1 MGQRGSIPLTATP
14 QYIMRWHHLVVLL
27 LLLVVLAEAKKKP
40 SKGKKPGKKP
50 SKPSK
55 PKCPADTINKAKFM
69 KYTVTTGKGKNAK
82 PVADQPCWF
91 DLKRND
97 CAKCKPGGVQCGAPM
112 EKWCQSK
119 KSKTGCPGIPQFKY
133 TRSSTGFP
141 CYWDPKSLEC
151 AWCVT
156 NMVQCKDGST
166 SDPKKCG
173 RHCKPAKDQK
183 CDGVKTTCENIPK
196 CGLMASCQKV
206 GNSANKKCQCKKG
219 FSGNGFQCKD
229 DKTGDWAT
237 NPAGEVEMT
246 IETDSKFWVYP
257 QGSNLFPQ
265 L

>member
-1 MGQRGSIPLTATP
+1 MGRGVPSLSRPPRNTSCGGTSWWSCCCSSWWLWRRP
-14 QYIMRWHHLVVLL
+14 RRSP
-27 LLLVVLAEAKKKP
+27 AKER
-40 SKGKKPGKKP
+40 SQERSRAKKP

-55 PKCPADTINKAKFM
+55 PKCPADSINKAKFM

-82 PVADQPCWF
+82 PVADQPCWL

-141 CYWDPKSLEC
+141 CYWDPKSFEC
-151 AWCVT
+151 AWCVS

-166 SDPKKCG
+166 SD
-173 RHCKPAKDQK
+173 
-183 CDGVKTTCENIPK
+183 
-196 CGLMASCQKV
+196 
-206 GNSANKKCQCKKG
+206 
-219 FSGNGFQCKD
+219 
-229 DKTGDWAT
+229 WAT
-237 NPAGEVEMT
+237 NPSGEVEMT
-246 IETDSKFWVYP
+246 IEADSKFWVYP
-257 QGSNLFPQ
+257 QGSDLFPT